1 MTARA
6 LSLLSLC
13 LAVSGLAATKL
24 SDQPVLNFRLPTFTP
39 EGHRDWLFRGDEAR
53 YLDANRID
61 IKEMALTVFTGTADN
76 RAETLIL
83 SPAARLA
90 PQSQAVAGDGTI
102 RIINDRFEATGS
114 KWTYEHAAR
123 KVTLGKDVRVRFKAE
138 LKNLLQ

>member
-1 MTARA
+1 MTARVFF
-6 LSLLSLC
+6 LLC
-13 LAVSGLAATKL
+13 LAAATAGAATKL

-39 EGHRDWLFRGDEAR
+39 EGYRDWLFRGDEAR
-53 YLDANRID
+53 YLDANHIE

-83 SPAARLA
+83 SPSARLA
-90 PQSQAVAGDGTI
+90 PQDQTVTGDGTI

-114 KWTYEHAAR
+114 KWTYQHAAR

>member
-83 SPAARLA
+83 SPAARLS
-90 PQSQAVAGDGTI
+90 PQDQTVAGDSTI

>member
-1 MTARA
+1 MRA
-6 LSLLSLC
+6 LFLLC
-13 LAVSGLAATKL
+13 LLAATAGAATRL

-39 EGHRDWLFRGDEAR
+39 EGYRDWLFRGDEAR

-61 IKEMALTVFTGTADN
+61 ITEMALTVFTGTADN

-90 PQSQAVAGDGTI
+90 PQDQSVTGDSII
-102 RIINDRFEATGS
+102 RIINDRFEATGTR
-114 KWTYEHAAR
+114 WTYQHAAR